1 MNPAISTNFYP
12 NVDSLALSG
21 RKNGTKGE
29 GENDIGQD
37 LEWLPFNHLSSKYL
51 SLAFILIKFIL
62 MLTGI
67 RRPLK
72 F

>member
-51 SLAFILIKFIL
+51 ALAVKLYKFIL
-62 MLTGI
+62 VPTGL
-67 RRPLK
+67 RCPLK